1 MFDNF
6 WPKKWEKPKVEM
18 LTLKYENDGKKLP
31 FLVEKIAPVIKYTKE
46 SIDRWS
52 ITNMIQ
58 RYTLNSGN
66 DILAVM

>member
-1 MFDNF
+1 
-6 WPKKWEKPKVEM
+6 M